1 MRLRLKQSVDISG
14 YPLEVRRIFQAMKTY
29 GLIVADRGGNMYV
42 QGTMDSR
49 WDNGI
54 FNPAFH
60 DLTASDFEIIK
71 LGWKPTS

>member
-1 MRLRLKQSVDISG
+1 
-14 YPLEVRRIFQAMKTY
+14 
-29 GLIVADRGGNMYV
+29 MYV

-49 WDNGI
+49 WDNGV

-60 DLTASDFEIIK
+60 DLHVTDFEIIK